1 MKALGIIS
9 RTEQAPSDTDVVAA
23 ASWNERDHLAK
34 LQITLTLDDTPL
46 SSIMLV
52 KTSADTW
59 DKLLSRYEGKGKQMI
74 ATLIGE
80 LFRGTLSDDDLLE
93 TQLDAMQLKA

>member
-1 MKALGIIS
+1 
-9 RTEQAPSDTDVVAA
+9 
-23 ASWNERDHLAK
+23 
-34 LQITLTLDDTPL
+34 
-46 SSIMLV
+46 MLV

-59 DKLLSRYEGKGKQMI
+59 DKLLSRYEEKGKQMI